1 MAVTALRRH
10 LMPGFTELAADM
22 VLADVLGTEA
32 YGALLRLCLVA
43 EPAADL
49 PGSWVICH
57 TQAEL
62 AAYLGFS
69 ANKTQRLLAVL
80 TDADALVRERGIR
93 LGRGMG
99 ATPDRYF
106 VAAVPGLITPPAP
119 GPRGPVTPLP
129 HTVAVNAVVKASAVQ
144 DRGAQGPV
152 PSRNAGYAPTGS
164 ADVSELS
171 DDYSSD
177 AVEPEPSTSGL
188 LAASLSRIG
197 WTGPM
202 PAVSDTALVAAVASW
217 LAGQTGIANKAAYLH
232 TLIGKGDVE
241 RFAAERGIARPAS
254 GESATGLTSAEFVQL
269 KRAFPD
275 WADQVTLAAQQVA
288 VERGC
293 AVRLALLCEVAASIP
308 TPDRTTGQM
317 TREAQ

>member
-22 VLADVLGTEA
+22 ALADVLGTEA

-49 PGSWVICH
+49 PGSWVVCH
-57 TQAEL
+57 TQADL
-62 AAYLGFS
+62 ASYLGFS
-69 ANKTQRLLAVL
+69 ANKTQRLLTVL

-106 VAAVPGLITPPAP
+106 VAAVPGLVTPPGP
-119 GPRGPVTPLP
+119 GPRGPVTPLR
-129 HTVAVNAVVKASAVQ
+129 HTVAADAVVKTSALHPRAVQ
-144 DRGAQGPV
+144 GRI
-152 PSRNAGYAPTGS
+152 PSRSTGYVPTGS
-164 ADVSELS
+164 AGVSELN
-171 DDYSSD
+171 DDYSSHTP
-177 AVEPEPSTSGL
+177 EPEPSTSGL
-188 LAASLSRIG
+188 LATSLARIG

-202 PAVSDTALVAAVASW
+202 PRTNDTALVSAVAAW

-241 RFAAERGIARPAS
+241 RFAAERGIARSAT
-254 GESATGLTSAEFVQL
+254 GEQATGLTSAEFVQL
-269 KRAFPD
+269 KRSFPD
-275 WADQVTLAAQQVA
+275 WAEQVTAAAQQVA

-308 TPDRTTGQM
+308 TPDQISEPM